1 MCCLSVQYMIL
12 PCCCDVLS
20 LWLGKLGLMFGIS
33 GLLGTLLLCDSCNC
47 LSYILCCCLCSILFC
62 CDLIWFVSCLACIC
76 NLFLLY
82 FCLVFYV
89 VCSWVGSMCLASW
102 GIDYQ
107 CLMLHVCCMVDWT
120 MWCFFF
126 FCFSVCCFS
135 CYCLWVLV
143 CTLICSYIH
152 FFWGRLGK
160 QFLNLLDTCFP
171 STNKLHKIL
180 NRNTVKISYKCMPN
194 MKQIISNHNKT
205 ILNKDNNTEC
215 KTNNCNCRIKE
226 ACPVNQKC
234 QTSSLIYQATVTR
247 HHNNKEE
254 SYIGLTDNTFK
265 TRYNGHTSSFR
276 NEQYRNATTL
286 SNYIWTLKDRNINY
300 SLKWK
305 IIDRGRAYQPSGKNC
320 GLCDLEKFYIISRP
334 ELASLNQRNELA
346 TSCRHRKK
354 HLLCNK

>member
-1 MCCLSVQYMIL
+1 
-12 PCCCDVLS
+12 
-20 LWLGKLGLMFGIS
+20 
-33 GLLGTLLLCDSCNC
+33 
-47 LSYILCCCLCSILFC
+47 
-62 CDLIWFVSCLACIC
+62 
-76 NLFLLY
+76 
-82 FCLVFYV
+82 
-89 VCSWVGSMCLASW
+89 
-102 GIDYQ
+102 
-107 CLMLHVCCMVDWT
+107 
-120 MWCFFF
+120 
-126 FCFSVCCFS
+126 
-135 CYCLWVLV
+135 
-143 CTLICSYIH
+143 
-152 FFWGRLGK
+152 
-160 QFLNLLDTCFP
+160 
-171 STNKLHKIL
+171 
-180 NRNTVKISYKCMPN
+180 MPN

-205 ILNKDNNTEC
+205 ILNKDNNTES

-247 HHNNKEE
+247 HDNNKEE

-276 NEQYRNATTL
+276 NEQYRNTTTL
-286 SNYIWTLKDRNINY
+286 SNYIWTLKDKNINY

-320 GLCDLEKFYIISRP
+320 GLCDLEKFYIISRR